1 MSETGALS
9 IDDAVAHLSAEEAVD
24 DQPHTHEAETD
35 DEADAPDLTP
45 DAGHQETDDADADDG
60 EAGDETDPEEA
71 DDPELPAID
80 PPKSWDAEHREK
92 FAALPRDVQEYLLAR
107 ETERDKGVSAQQQRA
122 AEARQ
127 AAEREAQAVAALKPQ
142 IETLIGQAQKVFQQS
157 WQGMD
162 ATAWAQLAQTDPN
175 RYVALK
181 AQHDADVHA
190 IQQLD
195 AARKEAEAVEWQA
208 FAQAQTARLP
218 EIAPQIA
225 ADQKVMAE
233 VFDYIAKSTPN
244 LTPEDRKWIDAD
256 QMLIAWKA
264 MQYDQAKAPQPKPQ
278 GKKVITAKPSPAP
291 APLKQRQSAQVVD
304 RFRKTGSINDAVALL
319 NQRG

>member
-9 IDDAVAHLSAEEAVD
+9 IEDAVAHLSVEEAVD
-24 DQPHTHEAETD
+24 DQPQTPETD
-35 DEADAPDLTP
+35 AGDDVDDPDLTP
-45 DAGHQETDDADADDG
+45 DAGHQETDDG
-60 EAGDETDPEEA
+60 EGDEPGEGEDPDPEEA
-71 DDPELPAID
+71 DDPEFPAIE

-107 ETERDKGVSAQQQRA
+107 ETERDKGVSVQQQRA
-122 AEARQ
+122 VEARQ
-127 AAEREAQAVAALKPQ
+127 AAEREAQAVAALRPQ
-142 IETLIGQAQKVFQQS
+142 IETLMGQAQKVFQQS

-195 AARKEAEAVEWQA
+195 AARRESEAVEWQA

-218 EIAPQIA
+218 EVAPQIA
-225 ADQKVMAE
+225 ADQKVMSE

-278 GKKVITAKPSPAP
+278 GKKVITAKPSTAP

-304 RFRKTGSINDAVALL
+304 RFRKTGSIDDAVALL

>member
-1 MSETGALS
+1 MTETGALS
-9 IDDAVAHLSAEEAVD
+9 VEDAVAHLSAEEAVE
-24 DQPHTHEAETD
+24 DQPQTTAQPEIED
-35 DEADAPDLTP
+35 DAPETVSEEDDLA
-45 DAGHQETDDADADDG
+45 DGDEGDDAEDQT
-60 EAGDETDPEEA
+60 E
-71 DDPELPAID
+71 DDPEAPAIE
-80 PPKSWDAEHREK
+80 PPKSWDAEHKEK

-107 ETERDKGVSAQQQRA
+107 ETERDKGVSVQQQRA

-142 IETLIGQAQKVFQQS
+142 IETLMGQAQKVFQQS

-190 IQQLD
+190 LQQLD
-195 AARKEAEAVEWQA
+195 AARQQAEAVEYSS
-208 FAQAQTARLP
+208 FAQAQTARLT

-225 ADQKVMAE
+225 SDAKVQAE
-233 VFDYIAKSTPN
+233 VFEYIGKTIPNITPD
-244 LTPEDRKWIDAD
+244 TSRWISAEEFV
-256 QMLIAWKA
+256 IAHKA
-264 MQYDQAKAPQPKPQ
+264 MLYDRAQAPTPKPQ
-278 GKKVITAKPSPAP
+278 GKKVITARPSTAP

-304 RFRKTGSINDAVALL
+304 RFRKTGSIDDAVALL

>member
-1 MSETGALS
+1 MTETGALS
-9 IDDAVAHLSAEEAVD
+9 VEDAVAHLSAEEAVE
-24 DQPHTHEAETD
+24 DQPQTTAQPEIED
-35 DEADAPDLTP
+35 DAPETVSEEDDLA
-45 DAGHQETDDADADDG
+45 DGDEGDDA
-60 EAGDETDPEEA
+60 ENQTE
-71 DDPELPAID
+71 DDPEPPAID
-80 PPKSWDAEHREK
+80 PPKSWDAEHKEK

-107 ETERDKGVSAQQQRA
+107 ETERDKGVSVQQQRA

-142 IETLIGQAQKVFQQS
+142 IETLMGQAQKVFQQS

-181 AQHDADVHA
+181 AQHDADVQA
-190 IQQLD
+190 LQQLD
-195 AARKEAEAVEWQA
+195 AARQQAEAVEYSS
-208 FAQAQTARLP
+208 FAQAQTARLAEVAP
-218 EIAPQIA
+218 HIASDPKAQ
-225 ADQKVMAE
+225 AE
-233 VFDYIAKSTPN
+233 VFDYIGKAIPNITPD
-244 LTPEDRKWIDAD
+244 TARWISAEEFV
-256 QMLIAWKA
+256 IAQKA
-264 MQYDQAKAPQPKPQ
+264 MLYDRAQAPQPKPQ

-304 RFRKTGSINDAVALL
+304 RFRKTGSIDDAVALL

>member
-1 MSETGALS
+1 MTETGALS
-9 IDDAVAHLSAEEAVD
+9 VEDAVAHLSAEEAVE
-24 DQPHTHEAETD
+24 DQPQTTD
-35 DEADAPDLTP
+35 QPEIEGDAPETASEDDDLS
-45 DAGHQETDDADADDG
+45 DGSEDDDAEDQT
-60 EAGDETDPEEA
+60 E
-71 DDPELPAID
+71 DDPETPAIE
-80 PPKSWDAEHREK
+80 PPKSWDAEHKEK

-107 ETERDKGVSAQQQRA
+107 ETERDKGVSVQQQRA

-142 IETLIGQAQKVFQQS
+142 IETLMGQAQKVFQQS

-181 AQHDADVHA
+181 AQHDADVQA
-190 IQQLD
+190 LQQLD
-195 AARKEAEAVEWQA
+195 AARQQAEAVEYSS
-208 FAQAQTARLP
+208 FAQAQTARLAEVAP
-218 EIAPQIA
+218 HIASDPKAQ
-225 ADQKVMAE
+225 AE
-233 VFDYIAKSTPN
+233 VFDYIGKAIPNITPD
-244 LTPEDRKWIDAD
+244 TARWISAEEFV
-256 QMLIAWKA
+256 IAQKA
-264 MQYDQAKAPQPKPQ
+264 MLYDRAQAPQPKPQ

-304 RFRKTGSINDAVALL
+304 RFRKTGSIDDAVALL